1 MNEDYSGQAKRTR
14 KYWIMGVSAGVVF
27 ILLIGSFFIYQG
39 MKKRQYV
46 KHIETAEN
54 YVAAKEYDKAIV
66 AYRLAI
72 KINKKQVRPYQG
84 LSDAYIAQGEYS
96 QARLVLKAGMLETGS
111 ALLEQ
116 MYAKIRDIPDES
128 GLQADVQSMYGNG
141 SNGEWNDSLITE
153 IGHFSYKNYV
163 DEYGQASIRI
173 GESNCSV
180 AYPKLGA
187 ILYFDNSE
195 ETKINTLTGK
205 PYDGTVPSYI
215 VFDDLSKIFYNCGE
229 GLSLETIEQIIGS
242 APEIRNM
249 GNSQWILNFQYRGCD
264 FSIDCDENG
273 FIQNQMASNKVIPLS
288 KSVEQPQGTV
298 QGSMVDATTGGMLED
313 VTINFRQGDNVKEGD
328 PVATTTSKSNQPSF
342 WIFGI
347 SSSAPTKSAPAAAAS
362 SALGPFANT
371 RILTV
376 LPVP

>member
-1 MNEDYSGQAKRTR
+1 MNEDYSGQAKKTR

-242 APEIRNM
+242 
-249 GNSQWILNFQYRGCD
+249 
-264 FSIDCDENG
+264 
-273 FIQNQMASNKVIPLS
+273 
-288 KSVEQPQGTV
+288 
-298 QGSMVDATTGGMLED
+298 
-313 VTINFRQGDNVKEGD
+313 
-328 PVATTTSKSNQPSF
+328 
-342 WIFGI
+342 
-347 SSSAPTKSAPAAAAS
+347 
-362 SALGPFANT
+362 
-371 RILTV
+371 
-376 LPVP
+376 